1 MIWIR
6 RAKKSISREI
16 HIKIYQLITIRVST
30 EISESPKFRETFRSV
45 SVKRFA
51 KFRIISEVSEAG
63 FFREISVG
71 FCNFGRLRNSVVAEI
86 CGYEDHFAQFSQ
98 FFQHFTVDSAETAIT

>member
-1 MIWIR
+1 M
-6 RAKKSISREI
+6 AG
-16 HIKIYQLITIRVST
+16 RVST
-30 EISESPKFRETFRSV
+30 EISESP
-45 SVKRFA
+45 

-98 FFQHFTVDSAETAIT
+98 FFQNFTVDSAESAST